1 MANQPIS
8 MSKIRQIIRLH
19 TQGTSKLRIAEL
31 TGVARN
37 SLKKYIAKFIKSGL
51 TYSDISVLTDKDLDD
66 LFVKPEDSELS
77 PKLKT
82 LMDRFPQMEK
92 DLKSKW
98 VNRYHLWEKYIAEH
112 PDGYRLSQFK
122 KHFARWQDQQNPTM
136 RMEHKAGDK
145 MYVDFAGDRLSIVD
159 PQTGEAQSV
168 EIFVSI
174 LGASQLT
181 YVEAVYSQQ
190 KEDFIG
196 ACEAAIHYYG
206 GVPAAIVPD
215 NLKAAVIK
223 SNKYEPTINETFND
237 FAEHYSTTIL
247 PARAYRPRD
256 KALVENAVRIV
267 YSRIYSKLKNKV
279 FLSLEELNAAIKEA
293 LEELNNTMLRGR
305 NYSRRMQFEEVER
318 HALLPLPHLPYEFK
332 KQHYATVMKNGH
344 VCLGEDKHYYSVP
357 YRFIGKK
364 VKLLYSRKI
373 VDMFYNYECIA
384 SHQRIK
390 GPHTY
395 STDQEHLAS
404 THRFVA
410 EWTPERFLKWAEG
423 IHTDVRVYIVH
434 ILEKKQHPEQAYK
447 SCVGILSLAKKV
459 GTERLI
465 KACRRAI
472 DYELYNYKTI
482 KQILEKGLD
491 RQTEDDEALQLKMP
505 LHENIRGEEYYQ

>member
-37 SLKKYIAKFIKSGL
+37 SLKKYIAKFISSGL
-51 TYSDISVLTDKDLDD
+51 TYADISVLTDKDLDD
-66 LFVKPEDSELS
+66 LFIKPEDSELS
-77 PKLKT
+77 PKLKA
-82 LMDRFPQMEK
+82 LIDRFPQMEK
-92 DLKSKW
+92 ELKSKW
-98 VNRYHLWEKYIAEH
+98 VNRYHLWEKYITDH

-122 KHFARWQDQQNPTM
+122 NHFARWQNQQNPTM

-145 MYVDFAGDRLSIVD
+145 MYVDFAGDKLSIVD
-159 PQTGEAQSV
+159 KSTGEQQYV

-181 YVEAVYSQQ
+181 YVEAVFSQK

-196 ACEAAIHYYG
+196 ACEAAIRYYG
-206 GVPAAIVPD
+206 GVPSAIVPD
-215 NLKAAVIK
+215 NLKSAVIK
-223 SNKYEPTINETFND
+223 SNRYEPTINESFND

-267 YSRIYSKLKNKV
+267 YSRIYAKV
-279 FLSLEELNAAIKEA
+279 KDKIFFTLEELNFAIKEA
-293 LEELNNTMLRGR
+293 LEDLNNSLLRGR
-305 NYSRRMQFEEVER
+305 NYSRRLQFEEVER
-318 HALLPLPHLPYEFK
+318 HTLQPLPPLHYEFK

-364 VKLLYSRKI
+364 IKLLYSRKT
-373 VDMFYNYECIA
+373 VDMFYNYENIA

-390 GPHTY
+390 SPHNYT
-395 STDQEHLAS
+395 TDKEHLAS

-410 EWTPERFLKWAEG
+410 DWSAERFLNWAEA
-423 IHTDVRVYIVH
+423 IHKDVRVYIVH
-434 ILEKKQHPEQAYK
+434 ILNKKQHPEQAYK

-459 GTERLI
+459 GNERLI
-465 KACRRAI
+465 RACQRAI

-482 KQILEKGLD
+482 QQILEKGLD
-491 RQTEDDEALQLKMP
+491 MQTDDDEIQQLKMP
-505 LHENIRGEEYYQ
+505 LHDNIRGEDYYQ